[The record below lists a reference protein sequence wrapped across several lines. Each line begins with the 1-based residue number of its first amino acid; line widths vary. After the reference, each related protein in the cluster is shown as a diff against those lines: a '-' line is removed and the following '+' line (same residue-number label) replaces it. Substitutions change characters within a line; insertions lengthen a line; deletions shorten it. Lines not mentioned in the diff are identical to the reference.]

1 MKKQLIREALRQL
14 ILSLGIFALL
24 FLVLIPIEIVHS
36 ENDLLHWDDPAF
48 VIGIFAS
55 IVGTAYVL
63 TIRNPNNYF
72 GFYGGIM
79 MSVLLSVQF
88 WLNGQ
93 IDMTILYLCIFT
105 PFMVRSLVSWR
116 KRLLAPVSNEV
127 EEAFVPA
134 FLGKTGFILSQLIA
148 LGLLTAD
155 YLFVTYCVNHDTL
168 ADQILMKTI
177 GGIVIASSF
186 LANFWMIYKKNDTW
200 ICWVIFNLSS
210 IIYFAILPQPNIF
223 LIVLNAVMLFING
236 SAQIAWL
243 RVTPLDNFGWAGD
256 YEYMSRIDDRYR
268 AFKEKQRQKHVHKK
282 EE

>member
-1 MKKQLIREALRQL
+1 MKKQLIREALRQF
-14 ILSLGIFALL
+14 IFSLGIFALL
-24 FLVLIPIEIVHS
+24 FLVLIPIEIVRP
-36 ENDLLHWDDPAF
+36 ETDLLHWDDPAF

-88 WLNGQ
+88 RLNGQ

-105 PFMVRSLVSWR
+105 PFMVHSLVSWR
-116 KRLLAPVSNEV
+116 KKLLTPVSDETGK
-127 EEAFVPA
+127 AFVPA
-134 FLGKTGFILSQLIA
+134 FLGKTGFALSQLTA
-148 LGLLTAD
+148 LVLLTAD
-155 YLFVTYCVNHDTL
+155 YLFITYCVNHDTI

-177 GGIVIASSF
+177 SGIVIASSF

-210 IIYFAILPQPNIF
+210 IIYFAVLPHPNIF
-223 LIVLNAVMLFING
+223 LIVLNTVMLFING

-256 YEYMSRIDDRYR
+256 YEHMSRIADQHR
-268 AFKEKQRQKHVHKK
+268 AFMEKQRQKHVHKEK
-282 EE
+282 K